1 MFKTIKLL
9 ISGISQ
15 CEWANGIGNQVSDE
29 NKIFCLKLPASS
41 DKNPMDSELVS
52 SSSYFENGLQEHV
65 NLNGGVPVVGVVPN
79 WLVAI
84 TVAYF
89 NGRNLVMDIICILAK
104 MAPLSFHLFL

>member
-15 CEWANGIGNQVSDE
+15 CEWANGIGNQVYDV

-52 SSSYFENGLQEHV
+52 SSSYFENGLQEPV
-65 NLNGGVPVVGVVPN
+65 NLNGVVPVVGVIPN

-84 TVAYF
+84 TVVNF
-89 NGRNLVMDIICILAK
+89 NGRNPVMDTICILAK
-104 MAPLSFHLFL
+104 MVPHSFHPFL